1 MQRWF
6 GDEITHCPN
15 CGTSNENAAHLL
27 HCPDTGRFSLFR
39 QEVKS
44 LQGWL
49 DQDHT
54 HPELARLLPQYILGR
69 GAVKFA
75 SLPIH
80 SVDVLRLAHQQDLI
94 GWDNFMEGKISNM
107 FAVVQHGH
115 LCNASRL
122 LTSFDWTHHFISKL
136 LHITHGQWIYRN
148 ITKHHEKHGLLRVA
162 ERRKLL
168 REIDQVMQLPPE
180 DIPEESRF
188 LLEIDFTKLQNDSTD
203 KQSYWVH
210 AIKAAVTAGR
220 RRVFVARRH
229 RPLAS
234 HPSSLRRPPVDF
246 GNTDARPDST
256 TQPVA
261 PTARPKRPG
270 SYTDP
275 SNKRRKPD

>member
-1 MQRWF
+1 MVLM
-6 GDEITHCPN
+6 THQDKQHN
-15 CGTSNENAAHLL
+15 LSHLYGM
-27 HCPDTGRFSLFR
+27 DSASLYGLA
-39 QEVKS
+39 EMISESIHLTPKIS
-44 LQGWL
+44 LKCNTY
-49 DQDHT
+49 DRHT

-69 GAVKFA
+69 GVVKFA

-148 ITKHHEKHGLLRVA
+148 ITKHHEKHGLLPVA

-188 LLEIDFTKLQNDSTD
+188 LLEIDFTKLKNDSTD

-246 GNTDARPDST
+246 GNTDVRPDST

-261 PTARPKRPG
+261 STARPKRPG